1 MQVEKWIDFPPG
13 IDEIVQKKESL
24 DPKEWLL
31 FLRNFY
37 RKVLEDESQSKKEKF
52 SDTKNVNYHAILLD
66 LVSGLER
73 MPILNNS
80 KKNKEEYSNNDK

>member
-1 MQVEKWIDFPPG
+1 MSGSF
-13 IDEIVQKKESL
+13 
-24 DPKEWLL
+24 
-31 FLRNFY
+31 
-37 RKVLEDESQSKKEKF
+37 KEKF

>member
-37 RKVLEDESQSKKEKF
+37 RKVLEDESQSMKEKF
-52 SDTKNVNYHAILLD
+52 SDTKNVNYHAILEEWD
-66 LVSGLER
+66 VTEVSF
-73 MPILNNS
+73 MHYYI
-80 KKNKEEYSNNDK
+80 